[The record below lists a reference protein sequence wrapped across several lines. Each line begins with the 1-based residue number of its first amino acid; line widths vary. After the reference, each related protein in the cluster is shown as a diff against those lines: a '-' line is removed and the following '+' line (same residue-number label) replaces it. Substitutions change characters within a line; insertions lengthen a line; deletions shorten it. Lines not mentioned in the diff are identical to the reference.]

1 MSKKWNRLLAI
12 GLAVLLAVLPC
23 GCANKTAANKTNTVE
38 KSKFGFT
45 WDNASVYFL
54 LTDRF
59 RNGNK
64 SNDHSYGRSLDQN
77 GKPVPGWADS
87 AGSFHGGDFA
97 GVTQEINAGYFNKL
111 GVNAIWITPPFEQVH
126 GFRSMDGGLAF
137 YAYHGYWA
145 LDFTQPDANY
155 GTKEEFRTMV
165 DAAHKHGIRILMDVV
180 LNHPGYTT
188 MKDAEE
194 YGFGQ
199 YNSDWKSYYYGDPS
213 SLSSQAESSYIDYSS
228 KNWSNWWG
236 SDWVRAAEPFQG
248 YENGGS
254 DELTQCLDGLPD
266 FKNESSKTVQLPTL
280 LKTKWKKEGRL
291 EKEQKELNDFFR
303 ENNLKPTV
311 LNYEIKWLTDWV
323 REYGIDGFR
332 CDTAKYV
339 QIDDWAKLK
348 EYSQKALDTW
358 RKNNPSKVMDK
369 TPFWIVGEVSGH
381 GVEKDDYFT
390 TGKFDALINF
400 SFRQNVMN
408 RSSLPD
414 TYDYMA
420 KTLRS
425 EKDFN
430 VLSYI
435 SSHDDALYTRSDLI
449 NGGNYLLLAPGAV
462 QIYYGDETQRQ
473 RQWKDLS
480 ANDLTLRSDMNWNS
494 INQKVLKHWQT
505 VGCFRNRH
513 PAVGAGKQT
522 ILSRSPFVFARVY
535 SSGKDTDRIIVALAD
550 AKKAVSISTKSIF
563 KDGEIVRNAY
573 DGSTAVVKNQTVTF
587 QSGENGTILLE
598 PND

>member
-1 MSKKWNRLLAI
+1 MMGKRGKQFIAISLAF
-12 GLAVLLAVLPC
+12 LLAVLPC
-23 GCANKTAANKTNTVE
+23 GCAGKNNANTNTAP
-38 KSKFGFT
+38 KSKFAFT
-45 WDNASVYFL
+45 WENASVYFL

-64 SNDHSYGRSLDQN
+64 ANDHSYGRSLDQN
-77 GKPVPGWADS
+77 GKPVPGWEES

-97 GVTQEINAGYFNKL
+97 GVTQKINAGYFNKL

-126 GFRSMDGGLAF
+126 GFHSMDGLAF

-165 DAAHKHGIRILMDVV
+165 DAAHKHGIRIVMDVV
-180 LNHPGYTT
+180 LNHPGYAT

-199 YNSDWKSYYYGDPS
+199 YKKDWKSYYFGDPS
-213 SLSSQAESSYIDYSS
+213 SLSSQAESSYADDSS
-228 KNWSNWWG
+228 KNWNSWWG
-236 SDWVRAAEPFQG
+236 SDWVRTAAPFAG
-248 YENGGS
+248 YENGGTE
-254 DELTQCLDGLPD
+254 ELTQCLAGLPD
-266 FKNESSKTVQLPTL
+266 FKNESSKTVPLPAL

-323 REYGIDGFR
+323 REYGVDGFR

-339 QIDDWAKLK
+339 QKDDWAQLK

-358 RKNNPSKVMDK
+358 RKNNSSKVLDK
-369 TPFWIVGEVSGH
+369 TQFWTVGEVWGH

-390 TGKFDALINF
+390 AGKFDALINF

-408 RSSLPD
+408 RSLLPD

-425 EKDFN
+425 EKNFN

-435 SSHDDALYTRSDLI
+435 SSHDDALFTRSDLI
-449 NGGNYLLLAPGAV
+449 NGGNYLLLAPGAI
-462 QIYYGDETQRQ
+462 QIYYGDESARE
-473 RQWKDLS
+473 RQWKNLS
-480 ANDLTLRSDMNWNS
+480 ANDLTLRSNMNWS
-494 INQKVLKHWQT
+494 SVNQKVLKHWQT
-505 VGCFRNRH
+505 VGCFRGRH
-513 PAVGAGKQT
+513 PAVGAGRQT
-522 ILSRSPFVFARVY
+522 ILSRSPFEFARVW
-535 SSGKDTDRIIVALAD
+535 SSGKGTDRIIVALA
-550 AKKAVSISTKSIF
+550 AANKAISIPVKAVF
-563 KDGEIVRNAY
+563 KDGEMVRNAY
-573 DGSTAVVKNQTVTF
+573 DGSTAAVKNQVVTF

-598 PND
+598 SCN